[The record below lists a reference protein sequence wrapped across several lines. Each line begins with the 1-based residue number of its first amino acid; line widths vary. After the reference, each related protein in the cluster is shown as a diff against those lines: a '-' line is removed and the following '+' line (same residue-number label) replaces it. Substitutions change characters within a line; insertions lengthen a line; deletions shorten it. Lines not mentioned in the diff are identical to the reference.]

1 MMSNQTIINNKI
13 PHQIPH
19 QQQRN
24 RYRSNERTNLSPNIN
39 NNNNINNINII
50 KTKNISN
57 NNNIYYINPKNNSN
71 QVNTSQ
77 NLAILKQMKAKQQN
91 QIYLEGDLNN
101 FINNQTNIYSYSNNK
116 VKNKM
121 NNVNNIIENGNNN
134 NYFRRTQNVDKAK
147 NNRGMPK
154 KSPIPIPKSMV
165 GKYLNNDNMSKY
177 STNSNNVSYHTANSQ
192 LINNNYSISNLSQ
205 ISGYSN
211 NSYNN
216 SQINFGAIIDND
228 HIRSYSN
235 NTNSSIKQKRL
246 NGTNSFNNNNKNI
259 IGQNKSSTNLT
270 NTNNNQI
277 SPYTHKVKT
286 NNYINNNINNNN
298 NLNNVISN
306 IGIKRPK
313 FISKS
318 PNPQRGDHLSY
329 TIKKNSNNG
338 INQNNN
344 NFYNNTNRKNTS
356 VLNNTNNENISN
368 KLGYKMTNNFVY
380 TNNNNLNVYN
390 NYKYNNRND
399 IHYNGRPLTSHSHIN
414 KTIRRNNNNNRNN
427 VEMIMNKFDFNPND
441 ININNYN
448 SNETNRRQRML
459 LNNKNKTNNYIH
471 EYNSHNTKR
480 DYSANNPN
488 NRINIEKIN
497 NEYGNN
503 LSNINPMV
511 NLHIINK
518 GQIINNNYN
527 NINNI
532 NNNLNNNM
540 NNLYVYKYDISQNN
554 IIQGKYNTNTKEHNN
569 SKRKNK
575 NPIRN
580 NINNLNNLNNIN
592 NYSNEELNVNFNNLN
607 NMNKER
613 QNNHKYYKKGIKIRS
628 NSSSGIGV
636 AGELNNILN
645 HRNNEKI
652 NQNLM
657 SSKQIDTNKINH
669 LNNFN
674 NNLNGFI
681 KPNPII
687 NNNINIQN
695 IMNQNKKSITKPIRK
710 IHHFTHVGFNGE
722 RDKEFNQDIAFLER
736 NFTGNNSYL
745 YLAVCDGH
753 GVEGHEVSGFIKR
766 ILPKELSNSLYHKDI
781 LTNDKNAKKKIYNTI
796 GETFIRVNEKLI
808 SNESIN
814 SIFSG
819 TTCVS
824 VIYTP
829 IKLICANIGDSRAVL
844 GKYDKNFKKWI
855 AVNLSRDHK
864 PTEED
869 EARRIYKK
877 GGRIKPF
884 IDEETGEEVGPQ
896 RVWVKDDEVPGLAM
910 TRSFGDRV
918 AAIAGTI
925 CLPEIKEYNFSEGDK
940 FLILASDGV
949 WEFIQSEEC
958 INIIGKFYLNNNI
971 EGCCEFLYNESK
983 KRWIKEEEVVDD
995 ITMLLVFFD

>member
-13 PHQIPH
+13 PRQIPH

-116 VKNKM
+116 VKNNM

-154 KSPIPIPKSMV
+154 KSPIPIPKSMA

-427 VEMIMNKFDFNPND
+427 VEMIMNKFDFNPSD

-695 IMNQNKKSITKPIRK
+695 IMNQNKKPITKPIRK

-781 LTNDKNAKKKIYNTI
+781 LTNDKNAKKKIYNII

-829 IKLICANIGDSRAVL
+829 IKLICANIGDSRAVI
-844 GKYDKNFKKWI
+844 GKFDKNVKKWI